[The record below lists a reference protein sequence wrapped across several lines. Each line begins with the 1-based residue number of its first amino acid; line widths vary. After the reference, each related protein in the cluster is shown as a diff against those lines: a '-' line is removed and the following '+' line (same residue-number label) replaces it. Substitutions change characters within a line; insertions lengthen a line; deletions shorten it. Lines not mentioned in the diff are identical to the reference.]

1 MTIPIF
7 ILITVLATS
16 VLSGV
21 VGMAGGMILMALLA
35 FLLPVPVAMMLHG
48 VTQAAANG
56 SRAFF
61 LRGHVRWGVLPPY
74 LFGVGACIAFFAV
87 FTLVPDRSVVLM
99 LVGIFPWV
107 GRVLPAIERLDVE
120 RAGPAFACGAIVT
133 AAQLLAGASG
143 PLLDVFFLRSRLTRH
158 EIVATK
164 AITQTLGHL
173 TKLGYYGTIVFL
185 LGDGLTLGADAPAW
199 LFVAVVP
206 VALLGTRIG
215 TRLLDRLEDA
225 QFRHASER
233 IILAIGAAC
242 TITGLLELVTS
253 RLPGEG

>member
-1 MTIPIF
+1 MIPTA

-21 VGMAGGMILMALLA
+21 IGMAGGMILMALLA

-48 VTQAAANG
+48 VTQAGANG

-61 LRGHVRWGVLPPY
+61 LRSHVRWSVLPPY
-74 LFGVGACIAFFAV
+74 LLGVGACITVFAAI
-87 FTLVPDRSVVLM
+87 TLVPDRSVVLM
-99 LVGIFPWV
+99 LVGLFPWV

-120 RAGPAFACGAIVT
+120 RPGPAFACGAIVT

-143 PLLDVFFLRSRLTRH
+143 PLLDVFFLRSALTRH

-173 TKLGYYGTIVFL
+173 TKLGYYGTLAFL
-185 LGDGLTLGADAPAW
+185 PGAGLALDGNAPAW

-206 VALLGTRIG
+206 AALLGTRIG
-215 TRLLDRLEDA
+215 TRLLDRIEDA
-225 QFRHASER
+225 QFRHVSER
-233 IILAIGAAC
+233 IILAVGAAC
-242 TITGLLELVTS
+242 TITGVTELVM
-253 RLPGEG
+253 R

>member
-1 MTIPIF
+1 MAIPII
-7 ILITVLATS
+7 ILLTVLATS

-61 LRGHVRWGVLPPY
+61 LRHHVRWAVLPPY
-74 LFGVGACIAFFAV
+74 LLGVGLCITGFAV
-87 FTLVPDRSVVLM
+87 FTFVPDRSVVLI
-99 LVGIFPWV
+99 LVGLFPWV

-120 RAGPAFACGAIVT
+120 RPGPAFACGAIVT
-133 AAQLLAGASG
+133 SAQLLAGASG

-173 TKLGYYGTIVFL
+173 TKLGYYGSL
-185 LGDGLTLGADAPAW
+185 LYLAGEGPALGSDAPAW
-199 LFVAVVP
+199 LFPAVVP

-215 TRLLDRLEDA
+215 TGLLDRLEDA

-242 TITGLLELVTS
+242 TMTGVVELAT
-253 RLPGEG
+253 G